1 MIDAVQ
7 ENLEHPPEQVVADAG
22 YKSEENFE
30 GLEEREIDGY
40 ISFGELGREGRD
52 PEPSENLPATL
63 RRMFKKLGT
72 EAGQTVYRRRK
83 VIAEPVFGWVKQ
95 VLGFRTFSL
104 RGLEKVEGEWGT
116 WSVSPEENKLNLKRM
131 NGRLPTC

>member
-1 MIDAVQ
+1 MATSLWAERGEIQ
-7 ENLEHPPEQVVADAG
+7 SRRKISPPRFA
-22 YKSEENFE
+22 
-30 GLEEREIDGY
+30 
-40 ISFGELGREGRD
+40 
-52 PEPSENLPATL
+52 
-63 RRMFKKLGT
+63 MFKKLGT

-104 RGLEKVEGEWGT
+104 RGLEKVEGEWDL
-116 WSVSPEENKLNLKRM
+116 VCLALNLKRM